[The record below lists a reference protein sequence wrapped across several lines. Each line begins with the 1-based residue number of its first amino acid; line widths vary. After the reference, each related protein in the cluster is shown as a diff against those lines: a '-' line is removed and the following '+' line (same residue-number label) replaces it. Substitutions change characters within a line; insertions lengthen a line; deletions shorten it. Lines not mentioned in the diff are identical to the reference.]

1 MAIGRGPCLAAT
13 GNMSVRTAVLVAAAH
28 TLKHRSIAAFR
39 SRVHDQVHGRR
50 HNRRKPRWIPV
61 QSCREAVSSQA
72 RSPAARAVTIGAILL
87 PLIALAVCV
96 GGAWFSWRM
105 VKAASEADEASDVD
119 SSAAPSGEGEV
130 STSGKN
136 QSTGAESAATSG
148 AGQGEAGAAGNANP
162 AGTSDSVPERS
173 GVHLAGLVVASV
185 AILVGLGG
193 IGYVVGTLTGLNGT
207 WLLVGYIAIVAGV
220 AGALLIARRRH
231 RAGARQRQP

>member
-1 MAIGRGPCLAAT
+1 M
-13 GNMSVRTAVLVAAAH
+13 
-28 TLKHRSIAAFR
+28 
-39 SRVHDQVHGRR
+39 
-50 HNRRKPRWIPV
+50 
-61 QSCREAVSSQA
+61 
-72 RSPAARAVTIGAILL
+72 TIGAILL
-87 PLIALAVCV
+87 PLIALAVCA

-105 VKAASEADEASDVD
+105 VKAASEAEEASDVD
-119 SSAAPSGEGEV
+119 DSLTPSGEGEV
-130 STSGKN
+130 SAATRN
-136 QSTGAESAATSG
+136 QSADAESAATSG
-148 AGQGEAGAAGNANP
+148 ASEAAADNVNP
-162 AGTSDSVPERS
+162 AGASDSLPERS